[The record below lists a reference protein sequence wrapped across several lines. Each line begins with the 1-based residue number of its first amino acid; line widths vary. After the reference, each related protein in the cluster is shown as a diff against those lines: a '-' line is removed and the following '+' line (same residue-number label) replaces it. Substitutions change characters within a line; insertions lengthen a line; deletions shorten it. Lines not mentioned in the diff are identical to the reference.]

1 VNLDNCV
8 HSDRL
13 RFRAI
18 FENFPRL
25 TIEMTADGFQSGEA
39 DGFRFAGFENRQILR
54 RDIYGAG
61 EIVEPHFPLG
71 EDDVQIDDDRHKLDR
86 QFLFFLDFAALVH
99 DMRNHDHE
107 DAAHHPRRV
116 HYIGEEVP
124 QDYPDSPGGMKIG
137 VPS

>member
-1 VNLDNCV
+1 MNLDNCV

-25 TIEMTADGFQSGEA
+25 TIEVTADGFQSGEA

-71 EDDVQIDDDRHKLDR
+71 EDDVQIDDDRHKFRSSIPVLPG
-86 QFLFFLDFAALVH
+86 FCG
-99 DMRNHDHE
+99 
-107 DAAHHPRRV
+107 PR
-116 HYIGEEVP
+116 P
-124 QDYPDSPGGMKIG
+124 
-137 VPS
+137 